1 MLHRD
6 LKIKESV
13 KKFCANLH
21 IKNLCHHFIGDTLDF
36 FSQSLMLPFEAN
48 SLIPKIAPFYNI
60 LTQSVL
66 WNFGV
71 TVSVMFHI
79 K

>member
-6 LKIKESV
+6 LKIKES
-13 KKFCANLH
+13 ANLH
-21 IKNLCHHFIGDTLDF
+21 IKNLCHHFIGDTLTDF
-36 FSQSLMLPFEAN
+36 FSQSLMLSFEAN
-48 SLIPKIAPFYNI
+48 SLIPKIALFKNI

>member
-1 MLHRD
+1 MWM
-6 LKIKESV
+6 V
-13 KKFCANLH
+13 PNLN
-21 IKNLCHHFIGDTLDF
+21 IKNLCHHFVGDTFTNF
-36 FSQSLMLPFEAN
+36 FFFQSLMLSFEAN
-48 SLIPKIAPFYNI
+48 SLIPKIALFKNI